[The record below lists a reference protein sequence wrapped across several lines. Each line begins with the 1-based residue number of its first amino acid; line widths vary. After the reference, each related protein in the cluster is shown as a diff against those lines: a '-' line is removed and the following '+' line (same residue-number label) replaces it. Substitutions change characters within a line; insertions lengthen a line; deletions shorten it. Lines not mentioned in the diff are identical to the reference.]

1 MTVEV
6 FPSLKFIDFSQFG
19 KQIKIACMNRIMT
32 FSSWQWLGLP
42 GCLWKPCVSLV
53 CNMPQCSDHDH
64 NVETG
69 DVTRP
74 VMMPHSSCDTDITPE
89 TNFLQTKQI
98 CRNLLPRRIHKIIPR
113 LFPRI
118 VFIKR
123 RSFVFILRWLFHD
136 HDSPSQ
142 NDVYSR
148 GLHKCGP
155 HHADVRVRE

>member
-1 MTVEV
+1 MFME
-6 FPSLKFIDFSQFG
+6 
-19 KQIKIACMNRIMT
+19 A
-32 FSSWQWLGLP
+32 
-42 GCLWKPCVSLV
+42 VSLV

-98 CRNLLPRRIHKIIPR
+98 CRNLPPRRIHKIIPR
-113 LFPRI
+113 LFPGI

-123 RSFVFILRWLFHD
+123 RSIVFILRWLFHD

-142 NDVYSR
+142 IMFIPEDFTTVDHTMQMWESESKIYISACKTCWYNLF
-148 GLHKCGP
+148 LHPLVMKYASKSQGP
-155 HHADVRVRE
+155 LSSEQLRPPL